1 MNLTKEKEML
11 LELAARG
18 SKKNLFTSN
27 NKCQSTYYTAYTDS
41 KHTGRVIEEFKSEN
55 IGDFREMLIRL
66 WGDDVETKKYI
77 PIILSAHIK
86 CRDDKRGRYDSLE
99 TYNYMM

>member
-11 LELAARG
+11 LELAAKG
-18 SKKNLFTSN
+18 IKNNIFTTF

-41 KHTGRVIEEFKSEN
+41 KHTGRVVEEFTSED
-55 IGDFREMLIRL
+55 IEDFREMLNRL
-66 WGDDVETKKYI
+66 WADDVETKKYI
-77 PIILSAHIK
+77 PIILSVYIK
-86 CRDDKRGRYDSLE
+86 CRDDKKGRFDNIE